1 MDPVFATV
9 NRLGRALPKAN
20 HTGLAL
26 IRVNMVCDQL
36 LAGQSRALLLLDV
49 RLILISK
56 VS

>member
-1 MDPVFATV
+1 MDPVFAAC
-9 NRLGRALPKAN
+9 NRLGRTLPKAN
-20 HTGLAL
+20 HAGLAL
-26 IRVNMVCDQL
+26 IRVNMVSDQL